1 MIKSPEM
8 QKFYVRFRN
17 QLEEVIEAEMQR
29 NRKRFEAEAKEVRLP
44 TKEEFGRE
52 SPRKVGLYPSMPA

>member
-44 TKEEFGRE
+44 TKAEFGRE